1 MMEKWLM
8 SPKIRLF
15 GPLLLLAALAG
26 CKLIDQTTFN
36 PALAKKPV
44 AAAPMPALNQ
54 DGALLT
60 ISLAK
65 GEPDYHGQLA
75 SAVKQ
80 AQAIKPD
87 IQFNVV
93 SLVPQTASTPPTW
106 DEAQK
111 VTQWARRVADQLQQ
125 DGVNPGQI
133 ALGLRAVPGLDHGEI
148 RVYVQ

>member
-1 MMEKWLM
+1 VFY
-8 SPKIRLF
+8 PVPRKIRLF
-15 GPLLLLAALAG
+15 GPLLLLASLAG

-36 PALAKKPV
+36 PVLAKKPV

-65 GEPDYHGQLA
+65 GEPDYQDQLA

-87 IQFNVV
+87 IEFDVV
-93 SLVPQTASTPPTW
+93 SLVPQTGSTQPTW

-111 VTQWARRVADQLQQ
+111 VTKWARRVADQLQH